1 MSKYQIKNT
10 SKIMDTKTNT
20 KKGKYSKL
28 KIVWHP
34 EKLNSFITG
43 IPTAPIYVRIKPT
56 NRCDHNCFDCVY
68 NSDFSGIHTSMRKA
82 DEIPREKMLEI
93 LKDFKEIGVKS
104 ITYSGGGE
112 PLVHPNIIEI
122 LNETEK
128 NNIYFSIITNGQN
141 LMGEAAKILARSS
154 WVRVSANYCDEETFV
169 KTRRINPKL
178 FHEIKENIKNFS
190 KIKNKDCSLQ
200 VNCVINEYNHDKVY
214 DMVKF
219 FKELGVENI
228 KLAPQWSPKFEEY
241 HKPFKEKV
249 IEQIEKAKKELEEDG
264 FEIEESYRRYFTSS
278 GKTEREYTKC
288 LFSQVLPVIGA
299 DLKVYFCHNKAYDPR
314 GIIGTIKDKSFKE
327 MWFSDETKKRF
338 DEFNPKFECNHE
350 CTNDDKNKLYHEMID
365 CSLPEVVNFP

>member
-1 MSKYQIKNT
+1 MAVNL
-10 SKIMDTKTNT
+10 

-68 NSDFSGIHTSMRKA
+68 NADFSGIHTSMRKE
-82 DEIPREKMLEI
+82 DEIPREKILEI
-93 LKDFKEIGVKS
+93 LRDFKEMGIKS

-122 LNETEK
+122 LKETLNSK
-128 NNIYFSIITNGQN
+128 INLSIITNGQN
-141 LMGEAAKILARSS
+141 LKGEAAIILAKSN
-154 WVRVSANYCDEETFV
+154 WVRVSANFCDEETFV
-169 KTRRINPKL
+169 KTRRVKPE
-178 FHEIKENIKNFS
+178 FFYMIKDNIKNFS
-190 KIKNKDCSLQ
+190 KIKDKDCSLQ
-200 VNCVINEYNHDKVY
+200 VNCVINEYNCNKVY

-228 KLAPQWSPKFEEY
+228 KLAPQWSPNFFSY
-241 HKPFKEKV
+241 HEPFREKV
-249 IEQIEKAKKELEEDG
+249 IEQIEKAKQELESEN
-264 FEIEESYRRYFTSS
+264 FEIEESYRRYFLTS
-278 GKTEREYTKC
+278 GKNERDYTRC

-299 DLKVYFCHNKAYDPR
+299 DLNVYFCHNKAYDNK
-314 GIIGTIKDKSFKE
+314 GIIGSIKDKSFKE

-338 DEFNPKFECNHE
+338 EEFNPKEECKHE
-350 CTNDDKNKLYHEMID
+350 CTNDDKNKLYHEMIE
-365 CSLPEVVNFP
+365 CSDKSVVDFP